1 MNYYEYKSAIGRLL
15 LFSDGRALKKVTFLS
30 ASENKTLVEHEPASD
45 HLLDHVLKES
55 CRQLDEWFA
64 GKRQTFDLPLAPDGT
79 DFQQQVWQALQE
91 IPYGTTCSYGDLA
104 RTLGKP
110 SASRA
115 VGAANGQN
123 PIALIIPCHRVI
135 GADGSL
141 TGYAFGME
149 RKKKLLNFEAQ
160 HQLRLF

>member
-1 MNYYEYKSAIGRLL
+1 MNYYQYNSAIGRLL

-30 ASENKTLVEHEPASD
+30 SLENKALVEYEPTSD
-45 HLLDHVLKES
+45 DVLKEA

-64 GKRQTFDLPLAPDGT
+64 GERQEFDLPLAPDGT
-79 DFQQQVWQALQE
+79 EFQQQVWQALQK

-104 RTLGKP
+104 RQLGRP

-141 TGYAFGME
+141 TGYAFGIE